1 MTAREAL
8 IAREALPPI
17 TLTPEDCGRL
27 SRLADDGLASF
38 PQAAEFL
45 AREVDRAHI
54 APLNHSLTGLVRM
67 GSRIEFRDDVT
78 GQVRLVTLVYPE
90 QADISAGK
98 ISVLTPVGAAL
109 IGLSVGQSIEWR
121 TPGGGLRSLTVLS
134 VPERDEP
141 SFWQDR

>member
-1 MTAREAL
+1 MTAHATLTTRNG
-8 IAREALPPI
+8 LPPI

-45 AREVDRAHI
+45 AREVDRAYL
-54 APLNHSLTGLVRM
+54 APLDHPLTGLVRM
-67 GSRIEFRDDVT
+67 GSHVEFRDDVT
-78 GQVRLVTLVYPE
+78 GQVRKVTLVYPE
-90 QADISAGK
+90 EADISEGK

-134 VPERDEP
+134 VPER
-141 SFWQDR
+141 R

>member
-1 MTAREAL
+1 MMPRE
-8 IAREALPPI
+8 ILPPI

-45 AREVDRAHI
+45 AREVDRAHV
-54 APLNHSLTGLVRM
+54 APLNHPLIGLVRM
-67 GSRIEFRDDVT
+67 GSRVAFRDDVT
-78 GQVRLVTLVYPE
+78 GQIRTVVLVYPE
-90 QADISAGK
+90 DADISAGK

-121 TPGGGLRSLTVLS
+121 TPGGGVRSLTVLA
-134 VPERDEP
+134 VPEGHDP